1 MAEQNKE
8 KKLSESAN
16 EQTTSKKKNKKKK
29 KRKFKVI
36 YFTLGGLLLGTIGS
50 VLGAGTPL
58 LVALFTAGLIGA
70 LGGAMTGYVV
80 KSILKVSSVTKKVL
94 TKLFGKEKNEDAAE
108 EKEQEDEKNK
118 ENLLD
123 KVKNLWQSAKD
134 KVNEINIAR
143 QEKKEAKL
151 EERKRKE
158 ELESDY
164 EEEQDLDNKPS
175 LKERFLSKFHRKKK
189 KELSDEV
196 KNLLKLEDD
205 EVAKADENQSADTIE
220 TDESKTSLPTP
231 TVPQDVNP
239 LFTYRLK
246 RSELRRPKYVI
257 FDDIYSQIPTT
268 TMGNGQLSVNKDQFI
283 ETSKKRLEFLNEQL
297 IRTQQ
302 EIAELENQKEG
313 TYTEPVR
320 KLVK

>member
-8 KKLSESAN
+8 KELLELADTQDKN
-16 EQTTSKKKNKKKK
+16 KKKNKKKK
-29 KRKFKVI
+29 KRKFKI
-36 YFTLGGLLLGTIGS
+36 TYFTIGGLLLGTVGS

-143 QEKKEAKL
+143 QEKKAVKL

-205 EVAKADENQSADTIE
+205 EVAKVDENQSADTIE

-239 LFTYRLK
+239 LFAYRLK

-257 FDDIYSQIPTT
+257 FDDIYSQSSTT
-268 TMGNGQLSVNKDQFI
+268 TMGNGQLSVNMDQFI
-283 ETSKKRLEFLNEQL
+283 ETARKRLEVLNEQL
-297 IRTQQ
+297 IRTQN
-302 EIAELENQKEG
+302 EIAELESQKEG